1 MKGIF
6 RVLLIAVLLCVVLLS
21 SAAAE
26 EMIIFPEEDM
36 SYLEKVVVEKNAQTV
51 SIMLPPEMVTEEGV
65 WEGSI
70 PPAYNADG
78 GMTLTLTYSEFDEY
92 LNTLRETLNEGL
104 QDMVADESF
113 GFVSIEAGESF
124 TEYTITINGEE
135 LSFAGIFG
143 VYGLQMYSIIY
154 SVYSGESIDMIT
166 FSIVDGNTGTVVSS
180 FTDADLAEATFE

>member
-65 WEGSI
+65 WEGSS
-70 PPAYNADG
+70 PPVYNADG
-78 GMTLTLTYSEFDEY
+78 GMTLTLTCSEFDEY

-113 GFVSIEAGESF
+113 GFVSIEADESF

-143 VYGLQMYSIIY
+143 VYGLQMYSILY
-154 SVYSGESIDMIT
+154 SVYSGDGIETIS
-166 FSIVDGNTGTVVSS
+166 FAIVNGDTGAVVMN
-180 FTDADLAEATFE
+180 FTDTDLAEASFE